1 MFLPELAKNTFFHNM
16 NDSEITSVFHI
27 LHAKTCA
34 YSKDSPIFFE
44 GDMTDYMGIV
54 LHGSTRIERIDYQGN
69 RSILAHIGEGEI
81 FAESYALLSQAPL
94 MVDVVANSDCQILF
108 LNLKRAECAEAK
120 AASWYS
126 TLIMNLLKISNRKNL
141 ALSSR
146 SFHTFSRHV
155 RGRILS
161 YLQAQAIQHASYS
174 FDIPFNRQ
182 QMADYLNVD
191 RSALSN
197 ELCKMR
203 DEGLLVFRK
212 NHFELMG
219 KYNGKV

>member
-1 MFLPELAKNTFFHNM
+1 
-16 NDSEITSVFHI
+16 
-27 LHAKTCA
+27 
-34 YSKDSPIFFE
+34 
-44 GDMTDYMGIV
+44 MTDYMGIV

-146 SFHTFSRHV
+146 SFHTFSSHV